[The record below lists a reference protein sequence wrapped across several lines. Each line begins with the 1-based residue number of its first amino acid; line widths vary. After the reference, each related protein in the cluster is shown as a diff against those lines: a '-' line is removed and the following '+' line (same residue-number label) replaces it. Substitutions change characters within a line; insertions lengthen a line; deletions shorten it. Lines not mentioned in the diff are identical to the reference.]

1 MRSPHRHVKTRL
13 LAIALTLVTA
23 TDLHGQIR
31 ASEMGTFTQ
40 VIDGTKISMTYSRP
54 RGRGRDTLFGSVKSV
69 RWGEVWTPGANYATT
84 FEVNRPVT
92 LDGHAVKAGTYSVWM
107 VVRQSGAWTMVLD
120 PKVRVYHMSPPDSN
134 ATQIRFPVKTHDAPY
149 LDVLTWSMPEL
160 RANGG
165 MLTMQWGRTRV
176 DMNLDVEPSYALTMS
191 RADADPYV
199 GVWEYAEIDSG
210 KAGPTHGFAIDYE
223 NQTLKGRWHSDS
235 SYFKHFALVKIAPEW
250 FAPGVYDDRGQV
262 YEVYKPE
269 LVLEFTRENGRATS
283 FVARDDQDK
292 IVMKGKRVR

>member
-210 KAGPTHGFAIDYE
+210 KAGPTHGFVIDYE

-235 SYFKHFALVKIAPEW
+235 SYFKHFALVKIAPDW

-283 FVARDDQDK
+283 FLARDDQDK

>member
-1 MRSPHRHVKTRL
+1 MKVRP
-13 LAIALTLVTA
+13 LAIALSLVTA
-23 TDLHGQIR
+23 TDLHAQIR
-31 ASEMGTFTQ
+31 ASEMATFTQ
-40 VIDGTKISMTYSRP
+40 MIDGTKIGMTYSRP

-69 RWGEVWTPGANYATT
+69 RWDEVWTPGANYATT

-107 VVRQSGAWTMVLD
+107 VVKQSGTWTMVLD
-120 PKVRVYHMSPPDSN
+120 PKVRIYHMSPPDSN

-160 RANGG
+160 RSNGG
-165 MLTMQWGRTRV
+165 TLTMQWGRTRV
-176 DMNLDVEPSYALTMS
+176 DMNLDVTPSYALTMPQ
-191 RADADPYV
+191 ADADPYL

-210 KAGPTHGFAIDYE
+210 KVGPTQRFVIDYE

-235 SYFKHFALVKIAPEW
+235 SYFKHFALVKIAPDW

-283 FVARDDQDK
+283 FLARDDQDK
-292 IVMKGKRVR
+292 VVMKGKRTK